1 MPDIIRN
8 TGIFAMIVEL
18 APRGWLD
25 ARQGQRLRR
34 DVLAALK
41 RGCSAVVISGMELR
55 YRDVAGL
62 AEVVALIE
70 DARELSPGVPI
81 WLCHI
86 SPDLRCAATLA
97 GVDGAWHMAPDRR
110 TALDRINSDI
120 SQAAA

>member
-1 MPDIIRN
+1 
-8 TGIFAMIVEL
+8 MIVEL
-18 APRGWLD
+18 SPRGWLD

-41 RGCSAVVISGMELR
+41 RGCTAIVVTGMELR

-62 AEVVALIE
+62 AEMATLID
-70 DARELSPGVPI
+70 DAREHSPGVPI

-97 GVDGAWHMAPDRR
+97 GVDGAWHMAPDRQ
-110 TALDRINSDI
+110 TALEHINAKVSQGI
-120 SQAAA
+120 SQSAA